1 MMQTPMCEKRND
13 NHWQGEEQM
22 SFKDAISMV
31 FRPIQET
38 EVILFHVFVKM
49 HSELRKS
56 KSTTSSNRFWNIC
69 SLSAESALFQAA
81 PSVRYWVEVSL
92 PDLLTL
98 HDMSAPAASRGLL
111 TSLSFMK
118 PMHPVKGT
126 SQTQS
131 EGRAWKQSLYYL
143 SLIYASTHKPD
154 WRSRA
159 C

>member
-1 MMQTPMCEKRND
+1 MMWTSTCEKRND

-31 FRPIQET
+31 FRSVQEI
-38 EVILFHVFVKM
+38 EVILFHVFAKM

-56 KSTTSSNRFWNIC
+56 KLTTSSNRFWNIC
-69 SLSAESALFQAA
+69 SLIAESALSQAA
-81 PSVRYWVEVSL
+81 PSVRYWVEVFI

-98 HDMSAPAASRGLL
+98 HGMSGPATSRELVR
-111 TSLSFMK
+111 SFSFMK
-118 PMHPVKGT
+118 STHPVKGT
-126 SQTQS
+126 SQPQS
-131 EGRAWKQSLYYL
+131 EGRARRQSLYYL
-143 SLIYASTHKPD
+143 CLICASTHKPD